1 MRDFRMHSKASVLL
15 KLGTLLLAV
24 IGLGALVA
32 HSIQPAQAQ
41 EANLLANPSFE
52 GPYGSFVP
60 PGGNPDCP
68 AGICT
73 TAQTAAGWTPWWWI
87 VAGRDNAIYANPE
100 YKPAEARDFA
110 ARVRSGER
118 AQQYFNFGRTN
129 TAGVFQQVSVPT
141 NARLRFSV
149 WGMAWSTGIAWD
161 GPYSDVTYS
170 AEPTP
175 VNLRVGIDPTGG
187 TDAFSANIIW
197 SGTLNPYDQ
206 YALLSVDAQA
216 QGSLVTVFTY
226 SSPNEPRKHND
237 IYWDDAS
244 LVVLGAGGAPVVTN
258 PGGGGSAA
266 AAPAAPVSF
275 VLAPTA
281 TPDAEGVI
289 YAAVPPG
296 GSIWSVAA
304 NAGITL
310 DQILEYNNLSR
321 DDFVNAGQLL
331 IVGYGE
337 PAGEGAAAAETPAEA
352 TPEAEGAALAATSE
366 ITATGAISE
375 AAAITDTA
383 RLAQTAPEA
392 APAAAETGIGAEA
405 AAAAPATE
413 PEAAA
418 AVETGAEAPATGIL
432 VSEPEASG
440 ASICLK
446 AFEDDN
452 QNGLHDP
459 GEALRANVAFTV
471 SNDQRVVSNYVTTG
485 TSEPYCLPG
494 LAPGNYQV
502 TRSQQNDEVLTTR
515 GNWGIA
521 LTDGSVVTMEF
532 GSYTSQ
538 AVASADQN
546 ATSAELPAA
555 AGLTNAAATQAEAG
569 QSGGLANGITI
580 AAVVLAALLLVVV
593 VGLLLTA
600 RRAS

>member
-1 MRDFRMHSKASVLL
+1 MRDFRMHSQASIFL
-15 KLGTLLLAV
+15 KLGTLLLVVLAV
-24 IGLGALVA
+24 GVLVV
-32 HSIQPAQAQ
+32 SSSQPAQAQ
-41 EANLLANPSFE
+41 EVNLLVNPSFE

-87 VAGRDNAIYANPE
+87 VAGRDSAIYANPE

-110 ARVRSGER
+110 GRVRSGDR

-129 TAGVFQQVSVPT
+129 TAGVFQQVTVPA
-141 NARLRFSV
+141 NAQLRFTV

-161 GPYSDVTYS
+161 GPNSDVPYS

-187 TDAFSANIIW
+187 TDAFSPNIVW

-244 LVVLGAGGAPVVTN
+244 LVVLGAGSAPVVTN
-258 PGGGGSAA
+258 PGGGGAA

-289 YAAVPPG
+289 YATVPPG
-296 GSIWSVAA
+296 GSLWSVSA

-310 DQILEYNNLSR
+310 DQILEYNNLTR
-321 DDFVNAGQLL
+321 DDFVSVGQLL
-331 IVGYGE
+331 IVGYAEPTGGE
-337 PAGEGAAAAETPAEA
+337 EAAAAA
-352 TPEAEGAALAATSE
+352 TPEAAAAAITATSE
-366 ITATGAISE
+366 ITPTDV
-375 AAAITDTA
+375 ITDAAVVAETA
-383 RLAQTAPEA
+383 ALAQPAAPEA
-392 APAAAETGIGAEA
+392 APATTGGEAEA
-405 AAAAPATE
+405 AAADGAAA
-413 PEAAA
+413 EAAA
-418 AVETGAEAPATGIL
+418 PVAAEPQAEGIL
-432 VSEPEASG
+432 VSEPETSG

-446 AFEDDN
+446 AFEDAN

-459 GEALRANVAFTV
+459 GEALRANVAFTI
-471 SNDQRVVSNYVTTG
+471 SNEQRVVSNYVTTG

-494 LAPGNYQV
+494 LTAGNYQV

-515 GNWGIA
+515 GDWGLA

-532 GSYTSQ
+532 GSYTGQ

-546 ATSAELPAA
+546 ATSADLQAA
-555 AGLTNAAATQAEAG
+555 PEVANAAVVEAETA

>member
-1 MRDFRMHSKASVLL
+1 MRDFRMHSQASIFL
-15 KLGTLLLAV
+15 KLGTLLLVVLAV
-24 IGLGALVA
+24 GVLVVN
-32 HSIQPAQAQ
+32 SSQPVQAQ
-41 EANLLANPSFE
+41 EVNLLVNPSFE

-110 ARVRSGER
+110 GRVRSGER

-129 TAGVFQQVSVPT
+129 TAGVFQQVTVPA
-141 NARLRFSV
+141 NAQLRFSV

-161 GPYSDVTYS
+161 GPNSDVPYS

-187 TDAFSANIIW
+187 TDAFSPNIVW

-244 LVVLGAGGAPVVTN
+244 LVVLGPGGAPVVTN
-258 PGGGGSAA
+258 PGGGSVAP
-266 AAPAAPVSF
+266 APAAPVSL

-289 YAAVPPG
+289 YATVPPG
-296 GSIWSVAA
+296 GSLWAVAA

-310 DQILEYNNLSR
+310 DQILEYNNLTR

-331 IVGYGE
+331 IVGYAEPTGGE
-337 PAGEGAAAAETPAEA
+337 EAAAAA
-352 TPEAEGAALAATSE
+352 TPEAAAAAITTTSE
-366 ITATGAISE
+366 ITPTDV
-375 AAAITDTA
+375 ITDAVVVTETA
-383 RLAQTAPEA
+383 TLAQ
-392 APAAAETGIGAEA
+392 PAALEATPAATEDEAEA
-405 AAAAPATE
+405 AAAPVAAE
-413 PEAAA
+413 PQ
-418 AVETGAEAPATGIL
+418 AEGIL
-432 VSEPEASG
+432 VSEPETSG

-446 AFEDDN
+446 AFEDAN

-459 GEALRANVAFTV
+459 GEALRANVAFTI
-471 SNDQRVVSNYVTTG
+471 SNEQRVVSNYVTTG

-494 LAPGNYQV
+494 LAAGNYQV

-515 GNWGIA
+515 GDWGLA

-538 AVASADQN
+538 AVANADQN
-546 ATSAELPAA
+546 ATSADLQAA
-555 AGLTNAAATQAEAG
+555 PEVANAAVVEAETA